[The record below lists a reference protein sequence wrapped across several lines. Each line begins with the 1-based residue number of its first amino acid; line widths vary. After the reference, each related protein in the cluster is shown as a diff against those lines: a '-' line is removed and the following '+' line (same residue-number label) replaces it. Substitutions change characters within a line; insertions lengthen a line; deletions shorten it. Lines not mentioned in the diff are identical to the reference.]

1 MEAKT
6 KNGLIAVGTTLGML
20 ALIYYFFIK
29 KQPTTD
35 NGDNIPFPP
44 KPLPFDEY
52 SLVDKA
58 TKTKEIKEYLKT
70 NATEL
75 QKTAYAIG
83 LEPIWTFADTFA
95 KASDEGVNAWYSAV
109 KKNEPKFTFY
119 NRTTLTNVTIDT
131 KTGLKV

>member
-20 ALIYYFFIK
+20 ALVYYLFIK
-29 KQPTTD
+29 KPKTD
-35 NGDNIPFPP
+35 NGGNIPFPP
-44 KPLPFDEY
+44 KPIPFDEY

-58 TKTKEIKEYLKT
+58 NKIVEIKEYLKA

-75 QKTAYAIG
+75 QKSAYAIG
-83 LEPIWTFADTFA
+83 LDPIWTFADSYA
-95 KASDEGVNAWYSAV
+95 KATDEGVNAWYAAV
-109 KKNEPKFTFY
+109 KKNQPTFTFY
-119 NRTTLTNVTIDT
+119 NRTLLNNARIDT